1 MTSAELTA
9 LLRAATTGALAARG
23 IDADVALPG
32 IDWAAAAAPRVI
44 TREPAAE
51 RGCYASAVA
60 LKVAG
65 VCRVPASELA
75 ERVAARLAEHPDVAG
90 AQAAGAGFVNFR
102 LGSASKAAVIGKL
115 LDGAGE
121 PPEPVDQVPVDQEP
135 VDQGLAEAVGV
146 DAARYALHRSPVI
159 TDTGLLTRYTE
170 ENPVYRVRYTHARL
184 AALARHA
191 QALKITP
198 GDRFELLEHPAED
211 ALTAALA
218 ELPGLARTGPKITR
232 YLERLAGLVAEF
244 ERHCPAL
251 PKGDEPISE
260 QHRARVALGAAARR
274 VMADGLGL
282 LGVSAPERM

>member
-9 LLRAATTGALAARG
+9 LLRAATTGALADRG
-23 IDADVALPG
+23 IDAEVVLPG

-60 LKVAG
+60 LRVAG
-65 VCRVPASELA
+65 VCRVPAAELA

-90 AQAAGAGFVNFR
+90 AEAAGAGFVNFR
-102 LGSASKAAVIGKL
+102 LGSASRAATIRRL
-115 LDGAGE
+115 LDGAGD
-121 PPEPVDQVPVDQEP
+121 PPEPVDREP
-135 VDQGLAEAVGV
+135 VDPGLAEAVGV
-146 DAARYALHRSPVI
+146 DAARYALHRSTVI
-159 TDTGLLTRYTE
+159 TDTRLLSRYTE
-170 ENPVYRVRYTHARL
+170 ENPVYRVRYAHARL

-191 QALKITP
+191 EALEITP
-198 GDRFELLEHPAED
+198 GDRFELLGHPAED

-218 ELPGLARTGPKITR
+218 QFPGLARTGPKITR

-251 PKGDEPISE
+251 PKGDEPTSE

>member
-9 LLRAATTGALAARG
+9 LLRAATSGALADRG

-32 IDWAAAAAPRVI
+32 IDWAAAAAPRVV
-44 TREPAAE
+44 TREPAAK

-60 LKVAG
+60 LRVAG
-65 VCRVPASELA
+65 VCRVPAAELA
-75 ERVAARLAEHPDVAG
+75 ERVAARLAEHPDVAE
-90 AQAAGAGFVNFR
+90 AEAAGPGFVNFR
-102 LGSASKAAVIGKL
+102 LGLAPRAGLIEKL
-115 LDGAGE
+115 RQETGE
-121 PPEPVDQVPVDQEP
+121 ALTPLPEPHHA
-135 VDQGLAEAVGV
+135 GLADAVGV

-159 TDTGLLTRYTE
+159 TDTRLLARYAE
-170 ENPVYRVRYTHARL
+170 ENPVYLVRYTHARL

-191 QALKITP
+191 DALNITP
-198 GDRFELLEHPAED
+198 GDRFELLDQPAED
-211 ALTAALA
+211 ELITALA
-218 ELPGLARTGPKITR
+218 EFSGLARTGPKITR

-251 PKGDEPISE
+251 PKGDEPTSE

>member
-9 LLRAATTGALAARG
+9 LLRAATTGALADRG
-23 IDADVALPG
+23 IDAEVALPG

-65 VCRVPASELA
+65 VCRVPAAELA

-90 AQAAGAGFVNFR
+90 AEAAGAGFVNFR
-102 LGSASKAAVIGKL
+102 LGSAPRAATIRKL
-115 LDGAGE
+115 LDGTGD
-121 PPEPVDQVPVDQEP
+121 PPEPVDQEP
-135 VDQGLAEAVGV
+135 VDQGLADAVGV

-159 TDTGLLTRYTE
+159 TDTRLLARYTE

-198 GDRFELLEHPAED
+198 GDRFGLLEHPTED

-218 ELPGLARTGPKITR
+218 EFHGLARTGPKITR

-244 ERHCPAL
+244 EQHCPAL
-251 PKGDEPISE
+251 PKGDEPTSE

>member
-9 LLRAATTGALAARG
+9 LLRAATAGALADRG
-23 IDADVALPG
+23 IDAEVALPG
-32 IDWAAAAAPRVI
+32 IDWAAAAAPRMI

-60 LKVAG
+60 LRVAG
-65 VCRVPASELA
+65 ACRVPAAELA
-75 ERVAARLAEHPDVAG
+75 ERVAARLAEHPDVAK
-90 AQAAGAGFVNFR
+90 AEAAGPGFVNFR
-102 LGSASKAAVIGKL
+102 LGPAPRAAVIEKL
-115 LDGAGE
+115 RRETGE
-121 PPEPVDQVPVDQEP
+121 ALTPLPEPHHPK
-135 VDQGLAEAVGV
+135 LADAVGV

-159 TDTGLLTRYTE
+159 TDTRLLTRYAE
-170 ENPVYRVRYTHARL
+170 ENPVYLVRYTHARL
-184 AALARHA
+184 AGLARYA
-191 QALKITP
+191 DALNITP
-198 GDRFELLEHPAED
+198 GARFELLDQPAEEE
-211 ALTAALA
+211 LITALA
-218 ELPGLARTGPKITR
+218 EFSGLARTGPKITR

-251 PKGDEPISE
+251 PKGDEPTSE